1 MWREQGD
8 TVGGMQVM
16 GVQKA
21 EQRERSER
29 DGKGA
34 DEGELKGEGPG
45 FQHYGD
51 PPALGVSI

>member
-1 MWREQGD
+1 
-8 TVGGMQVM
+8 MQVM

-34 DEGELKGEGPG
+34 DEGERKGEEPG

>member
-8 TVGGMQVM
+8 TAGGIQVM

-29 DGKGA
+29 DGMGA
-34 DEGELKGEGPG
+34 NEGELKGEGPG

-51 PPALGVSI
+51 PRALRVSI

>member
-8 TVGGMQVM
+8 TVGEIQVM

-51 PPALGVSI
+51 PWALGVSI